1 MFHNSFSLF
10 DLGYYSVCS
19 FKNRLRI
26 TYKRHY
32 IFLVMVLVVLALISC
47 NGKGFKEYDI
57 QDFGAVSDGE
67 TLSTE
72 AIQKAINRAIE
83 TKGTVIIPKG
93 KFYTG
98 SLTLG
103 PNITLH
109 LKDGAELIA
118 SSSMQNYSG
127 SNFIFAPEADNL
139 TIKGKGVI
147 NGNGE
152 SFFDQNWNYTQRPQP
167 WIIIQDAKNV
177 SISGITLVNSPAHCL
192 VFDFCENVKID
203 SLTIKNNPRSP
214 NTDGIDITNSKNVL
228 IANCNISTGDDAICI
243 KNKRGS
249 QHFENTS
256 KNRSKYTEDILVKNC
271 ILESDDAAIKL
282 GTGSAYHTKNCRF
295 QDITIKNSRYGI
307 ALFMMDGGI
316 YSDINFKNI
325 TIKTGGR
332 QKDEYG
338 IFVDTHRRDSLS
350 EIGTIRNINFKDID
364 ITTNGLLYFS
374 GYPEKEISEITL
386 ENVKVAVLD
395 ADNTIT
401 AGWKKPKGN
410 KKIKH
415 WNNTVSYVQSPGSI
429 IVAHAKDFK
438 IKNLMI
444 HHQQGKM
451 DRHGMYLIDVKGLDT
466 ANVKGNTLNK
476 ESFVFIKK

>member
-1 MFHNSFSLF
+1 MFHNSLF
-10 DLGYYSVCS
+10 VCYY
-19 FKNRLRI
+19 NRFYNLI
-26 TYKRHY
+26 AICNIKRALPRVS
-32 IFLVMVLVVLALISC
+32 ILVVSIILAACSE
-47 NGKGFKEYDI
+47 NNSNKFNI
-57 QDFGAVSDGE
+57 QDFGAIPDGS
-67 TLSTE
+67 TVNTE
-72 AIQKAINRAIE
+72 AIQMAIHKAAEN
-83 TKGTVIIPKG
+83 KGTVIIPKG

-98 SLTLG
+98 SFTLG
-103 PNITLH
+103 PNMTLV
-109 LKDGAELIA
+109 LDEGAELIA
-118 SSSMQNYSG
+118 SSRMNDYTNKS
-127 SNFIFAPEADNL
+127 FIFAPEADNL

-152 SFFDQNWNYTQRPQP
+152 SFFDENWNYTQRPQP
-167 WIIIQDAKNV
+167 WIIIQDSKNV

-203 SLTIKNNPRSP
+203 SLTIKNHPRSP

-228 IANCNISTGDDAICI
+228 ITNCNISTGDDAICI
-243 KNKRGS
+243 KNKSGS
-249 QHFENTS
+249 KYFENPWQ
-256 KNRSKYTEDILVKNC
+256 NRSKYTEDILVKNC

-282 GTGSAYHTKNCRF
+282 GTGSAYHTRNCRF

-316 YSDINFKNI
+316 YSDLSFKNI

-350 EIGTIRNINFKDID
+350 AIGTIKNISFKDID

-374 GYPEKEISEITL
+374 GYPEKEISKITL
-386 ENVKVAVLD
+386 ENVKVTVPD

-410 KKIKH
+410 KKIRH
-415 WNNTVSYVQSPGSI
+415 WNNTVSYVQSPASV
-429 IVAHAKDFK
+429 IVAHARDFN
-438 IKNLMI
+438 IKNLEI
-444 HHQQGKM
+444 QHQQGKM
-451 DRHGMYLIDVKGLDT
+451 DRHGIYLIDVKGLDT
-466 ANVKGNTLNK
+466 IDVKGNTLYK
-476 ESFVFIKK
+476 ESFVFTKK